1 MNTSNQKTAIKATI
15 EGQTL
20 TLSFAHGEIL
30 RVYADTLI
38 PSILDQAVMHGLKQ
52 KLVDAAA
59 ISRNPDTGMSATI
72 ADKYDAVKT
81 VFDRLMAGEWNAVRV
96 GGGNSG
102 GLLYRALVRLYGER
116 KTADQLKEY
125 LAGKSDAEK
134 AALRKN
140 PKIAAIIAEIQAE
153 NADDSIDSDELL
165 AGLED

>member
-1 MNTSNQKTAIKATI
+1 MNTTNQKTAIKATI
-15 EGQTL
+15 EGMKL
-20 TLSFAHGEIL
+20 TLSFAHGPQIEINAGEL
-30 RVYADTLI
+30 SDDI
-38 PSILDQAVMHGLKQ
+38 FNQAVMHGLKQ

-59 ISRNPDTGMSATI
+59 ISRNPDTGLSATI
-72 ADKYDAVKT
+72 ADKFDAVRT
-81 VFDRLMAGEWNAVRV
+81 VYDRLIGGEWNAIRV

-116 KTADQLKEY
+116 KTPEQLKEY
-125 LAGKSDAEK
+125 LNSKTDAEK

-140 PKIAAIIAEIQAE
+140 PKIAAIIVEIQAE